1 MSLAAV
7 RPIQFELDPE
17 PGVATLELVEP
28 AYCQARVLTATFN
41 CRLRIRRI
49 ERRKYTGWELRV
61 DDAGAR
67 PVAVLLTPDRGGQAS
82 ATATRLVECGD
93 GVLTQGPP
101 W

>member
-1 MSLAAV
+1 MRRHAL
-7 RPIQFELDPE
+7 RTLPFELDPG
-17 PGVATLELVEP
+17 PGLIAVDAPETVWR
-28 AYCQARVLTATFN
+28 QARQLT
-41 CRLRIRRI
+41 
-49 ERRKYTGWELRV
+49 GQ
-61 DDAGAR
+61 GAR